1 MGNSHNMNSKNCK
14 AILGMYVILD
24 CGEWGRGL
32 PFPYFKEKQ
41 GNSQEDENNIW

>member
-1 MGNSHNMNSKNCK
+1 MGNSYNMNSKDSE

-32 PFPYFKEKQ
+32 PFHYFKEKQ
-41 GNSQEDENNIW
+41 GNSQGYENNIW